1 METKLDFYDIEI
13 NLLPHKKRIKRSIDR
28 ETRTIINIGIALLLI
43 LAIIYAGLYYEV
55 YNKNQYLSDL
65 NTRIASLK
73 KVEDT
78 LNLRNKLGDDV
89 FYYET
94 TIEKLVNTQI
104 DFNNL
109 LLDIA
114 SSIPKETVIEN
125 LNVDRDKKI
134 VQIVGHTIDLQHLA
148 WTVNGLSQNPNI
160 SNLTVDQYNVPYVK
174 VPNSPNYTT
183 FTISFQWK
191 GMGK

>member
-134 VQIVGHTIDLQHLA
+134 VQIIGHTTDLQHLA

-160 SNLTVDQYNVPYVK
+160 SNLIVDQYNVPYVK

-183 FTISFQWK
+183 FTVSFQWK

>member
-1 METKLDFYDIEI
+1 METKVEFYDIEI
-13 NLLPHKKRIKRSIDR
+13 NLLPHKKKIKRTLDK
-28 ETRTIINIGIALLLI
+28 ETRTIINIGIVLLLI
-43 LAIIYAGLYYEV
+43 LAIIYAGLYYES

-94 TIEKLVNTQI
+94 TIEKLVNSQT

-109 LLDIA
+109 ILDIA

-125 LNVDRDKKI
+125 INVDKEKKVI
-134 VQIVGHTIDLQHLA
+134 KITGHTADLQRLA
-148 WTVNGLSQNPNI
+148 WTANGLSQNPNI
-160 SNLTVDQYNVPYVK
+160 TNLTVDQYNVPYVK
-174 VPNSPNYTT
+174 APNSPNYTT

>member
-134 VQIVGHTIDLQHLA
+134 VQIVGHTTDLQHLA

-160 SNLTVDQYNVPYVK
+160 SNLIVDQYNVPYVK

>member
-1 METKLDFYDIEI
+1 MEVKDFYEIDI
-13 NLLPHKKRIKRSIDR
+13 NLLPRRKKIRRAIDK
-28 ETRTIINIGIALLLI
+28 ETRTIINVGIAFLII
-43 LAIIYAGLYYEV
+43 LAIIYAGLYYQI
-55 YNKNQYLSDL
+55 YTKNQYLNDL

-78 LNLRNKLGDDV
+78 LNLRNKLGDDI

-94 TIEKLVNTQI
+94 TIEKLVKSQI

-114 SSIPKETVIEN
+114 TSIPKETVIEN
-125 LNVDRDKKI
+125 LNVDTDKKLI
-134 VQIVGHTIDLQHLA
+134 QITGHTTDLQHLA
-148 WTVNGLSQNPNI
+148 WTANGLSQNPNI
-160 SNLTVDQYNVPYVK
+160 FNLTVDQYNVPYVK
-174 VPNSPNYTT
+174 IPNSPNYTT

>member
-55 YNKNQYLSDL
+55 YNKNRYLSDL

-134 VQIVGHTIDLQHLA
+134 VQIIGHTTDLQHLA

-160 SNLTVDQYNVPYVK
+160 SNLIVDQYNVPYVK

-183 FTISFQWK
+183 FTVSFQWK

>member
-125 LNVDRDKKI
+125 LNVDQDKKI
-134 VQIVGHTIDLQHLA
+134 VQIIGHTTDLQHLA

-160 SNLTVDQYNVPYVK
+160 SNLIVDQYNVPYVK

-183 FTISFQWK
+183 FTVSFQWK

>member
-1 METKLDFYDIEI
+1 METKFDFYDIEI

-125 LNVDRDKKI
+125 LNVDQDKKI
-134 VQIVGHTIDLQHLA
+134 VQIIGHTTAPSHTLH
-148 WTVNGLSQNPNI
+148 GL
-160 SNLTVDQYNVPYVK
+160 
-174 VPNSPNYTT
+174 
-183 FTISFQWK
+183 
-191 GMGK
+191 

>member
-1 METKLDFYDIEI
+1 MDIKNDLYEIDI
-13 NLLPHKKRIKRSIDR
+13 NLLPHKKKIKRKLDK
-28 ETRTIINIGIALLLI
+28 ETRTILNIGIALLL
-43 LAIIYAGLYYEV
+43 LMAIIYAGLYYQI
-55 YNKNQYLSDL
+55 YTKNSYLNDL

-94 TIEKLVNTQI
+94 TIEKLVQSQV
-104 DFNNL
+104 DYNNL
-109 LLDIA
+109 LIDIA
-114 SSIPKETVIEN
+114 SSIPKETVIES
-125 LNVDRDKKI
+125 LNVDTEKKV
-134 VQIVGHTIDLQHLA
+134 VQIFGHTTDLQHLA

-160 SNLTVDQYNVPYVK
+160 SNLTVDQYSIPYVK
-174 VPNSPNYTT
+174 QPNSPNYAT

-191 GMGK
+191 GLGK